1 MFGVSCNRG
10 HHLLK
15 GTSPVVQAWESLGR
29 EARCSSAQAAEGA
42 SMTKGFSSGV
52 SFFLAKGKEAGVSV
66 ELFLILPSPPL
77 ESWPWAPG
85 ACCGQWDL

>member
-1 MFGVSCNRG
+1 MFGVSCNRS

-42 SMTKGFSSGV
+42 SMTKGADIHQVHSAGRR
-52 SFFLAKGKEAGVSV
+52 LAAVV
-66 ELFLILPSPPL
+66 P
-77 ESWPWAPG
+77 
-85 ACCGQWDL
+85 ACANYTLRDYAYTYSYRY